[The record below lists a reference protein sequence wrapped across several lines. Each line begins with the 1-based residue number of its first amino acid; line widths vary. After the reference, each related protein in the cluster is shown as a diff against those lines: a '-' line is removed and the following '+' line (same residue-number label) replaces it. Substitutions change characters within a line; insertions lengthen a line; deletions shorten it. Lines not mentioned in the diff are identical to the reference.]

1 MSKHADCQENKAES
15 HFTNQGKRW
24 SRPKGNS
31 SKNREK
37 GKVKPNKF
45 FWTGETGREKTKQ
58 VTDVSSQSSMITSLT
73 TLKSKGEIVF
83 SF

>member
-1 MSKHADCQENKAES
+1 MSKHADCRENKAES
-15 HFTNQGKRW
+15 HFTNRGKRW
-24 SRPKGNS
+24 SRPKGSS

-45 FWTGETGREKTKQ
+45 FSTGETGREKTTQ
-58 VTDVSSQSSMITSLT
+58 VTDISSQSSRITSLP
-73 TLKSKGEIVF
+73 TLKNKGEIVF